1 MRTMRGDRVEY
12 KRMAGDVREWH
23 ADNPPQTAA
32 IMMVISDNVDIISI
46 GLVKLLQENKYNLFL
61 AYSFR
66 PYQMSYLLTSA
77 EWLWESLLAGPL
89 TKHSLLS
96 ESESSVSTA
105 MSYDRQAFHYNSL
118 VKASKKTT
126 LLLQKKEKT
135 TLQQAAQGKT
145 AVYWDYE
152 NVPVP
157 YDFPAESVYQHIM
170 KCLEDE
176 GWNRRSANK
185 NLLGLEREADKTA
198 KQRRR
203 EWFNEKKAAR
213 KYKSAREALSP
224 LADLSYADQ
233 LEQKKASI
241 MQKLEKLTGNERKAC
256 PNGKSLPELVL
267 QSREIGG
274 LSCKLEGII
283 ESPLTNGYRNKC
295 EFSTGYSGEWKLTV
309 GVVLG
314 TDSAGVTVV
323 EEAVN
328 CPSIS
333 KLACQYASIF
343 RSFLEKSRLPV
354 WNMSKSC
361 GFWRQLT
368 VREGSK
374 PGVFSNDE
382 DADSRIAEVMLM
394 VQVCTRDTNEAVV
407 ATEFEE
413 LAKAFAEGAR
423 ASSPPLPLTVLVVQ
437 DHVGISNFAQPD
449 CPLRLLPIQMSDNGT
464 HHDQPTNV
472 LTEALIHDH
481 INNLRFSISPTAL
494 FRAEY
499 VMSSLLKDEISNAI
513 AIVDPGYPG
522 LHPDVIEA
530 LRTHPGLKTLVLSQ
544 HRYISLSPEKLVANA
559 IELCR
564 PSFEK
569 TGQENKAKKMPASEP
584 FKPVKA
590 MAVDLSPHT
599 HYCEMVMLFNR

>member
-1 MRTMRGDRVEY
+1 
-12 KRMAGDVREWH
+12 
-23 ADNPPQTAA
+23 
-32 IMMVISDNVDIISI
+32 
-46 GLVKLLQENKYNLFL
+46 
-61 AYSFR
+61 
-66 PYQMSYLLTSA
+66 
-77 EWLWESLLAGPL
+77 
-89 TKHSLLS
+89 
-96 ESESSVSTA
+96 
-105 MSYDRQAFHYNSL
+105 
-118 VKASKKTT
+118 
-126 LLLQKKEKT
+126 
-135 TLQQAAQGKT
+135 
-145 AVYWDYE
+145 
-152 NVPVP
+152 
-157 YDFPAESVYQHIM
+157 
-170 KCLEDE
+170 
-176 GWNRRSANK
+176 
-185 NLLGLEREADKTA
+185 
-198 KQRRR
+198 
-203 EWFNEKKAAR
+203 
-213 KYKSAREALSP
+213 
-224 LADLSYADQ
+224 
-233 LEQKKASI
+233 

-494 FRAEY
+494 FRFNTGAAEKLYSLAGDWSDLCPDTLLFDVYCGTGTIGLTLAHRVRMAEY

-530 LRTHPGLKTLVLSQ
+530 LRTHPGLKTLV
-544 HRYISLSPEKLVANA
+544 YISLSPEKLVANA